1 VTIDRV
7 LGGLLILLAAGVAWH
22 AQTLVVPFAADPV
35 GPRVFPTIVA
45 AVLGLS
51 GLALVI
57 RPGPVVAEFGAWP
70 RAVAIALA
78 SLVYPLLLQ
87 PLGFVP
93 ATALLCFVS
102 ALAFKG
108 KPVGAAVAA
117 IITAIAFFILL
128 DRLLDLP
135 LPRGPLGM

>member
-1 VTIDRV
+1 MTIDRV
-7 LGGLLILLAAGVAWH
+7 LGGVLVLLAAAAAWH

-45 AVLGLS
+45 AVLALS
-51 GLALVI
+51 GLALMV
-57 RPGPVVAEFGAWP
+57 RPGRVVMEFGAWP
-70 RAVAIALA
+70 RAIAILAA
-78 SLVYPLLLQ
+78 SLLYPLLLL

-102 ALAFKG
+102 ALAFRAR
-108 KPVGAAVAA
+108 PIGAAVAA
-117 IITAIAFFILL
+117 TITAVVFFVLL

-135 LPRGPLGM
+135 LPRGPLGL

>member
-1 VTIDRV
+1 MTIDRV
-7 LGGLLILLAAGVAWH
+7 LGGLLILLAAGAAWH

-35 GPRVFPTIVA
+35 GPRAFPTIVA

-51 GLALVI
+51 GLALMI
-57 RPGPVVAEFGAWP
+57 RPGLVATEFGAWP

-93 ATALLCFVS
+93 ATTLLCFVC
-102 ALAFKG
+102 ALAFRAT
-108 KPVGAAVAA
+108 PVGAAVAA
-117 IITAIAFFILL
+117 VITAVAFFVLL

>member
-7 LGGLLILLAAGVAWH
+7 LGGLLILVAAAAAWH

-45 AVLGLS
+45 AVLALS
-51 GLALVI
+51 GIALMV
-57 RPGPVVAEFGAWP
+57 RPGHVVIEFGAWS
-70 RAVAIALA
+70 RAVAIVAA
-78 SLVYPLLLQ
+78 SLLYPLLLQ

-102 ALAFKG
+102 ALAFRG
-108 KPVGAAVAA
+108 RPLGAAVAA
-117 IITAIAFFILL
+117 LLTSVAFFVLL

-135 LPRGPLGM
+135 LPRGPLGV

>member
-7 LGGLLILLAAGVAWH
+7 LGGLLILLAAGAAWH

-35 GPRVFPTIVA
+35 GPRAFPTIVA

-51 GLALVI
+51 GLALMI
-57 RPGPVVAEFGAWP
+57 RPGPVTTEFGAWP

-93 ATALLCFVS
+93 ATALLCFVC
-102 ALAFKG
+102 ALAFRAR
-108 KPVGAAVAA
+108 PVGAAVSAV
-117 IITAIAFFILL
+117 ITAVAFFVLL